1 MDLSAMEDTAHA
13 QAYTQ
18 DSSTKP
24 IINSDLEQ
32 EIVLMCR
39 GWIQILI
46 KLISS
51 NILNMCNYSLHKTP
65 HTNSF
70 KETLIYTAK
79 QI

>member
-1 MDLSAMEDTAHA
+1 MDLSAMEDTANA

-39 GWIQILI
+39 G
-46 KLISS
+46 
-51 NILNMCNYSLHKTP
+51 
-65 HTNSF
+65 
-70 KETLIYTAK
+70 
-79 QI
+79 